1 MRIRNRNLA
10 AVLLVC
16 VAGFLSGTAADSGA
30 SRPKSGDLPQPAPAP
45 VNPDGKGPARVLPDR
60 EAKPAGPV
68 ALPDGTSQ
76 DWWGQVQRQIAEDEY
91 ALAWRDA
98 DSAKGAAPG
107 WSAFNRAQGF
117 ETRFSEAGIRVTPS
131 KEGLSWTWGL
141 SLVAWG
147 RPGALQATGKASLHV
162 EKNRMEVGRTG
173 ISEWFVNDERGLEQ
187 GFAIPAPPPDSAL
200 SPQHSALGGG
210 ALSPPDAVS
219 DEAARFPRREGTPHL
234 EPFAEASLGAG
245 SVLPYGLCL
254 DLALTGNLHPKF
266 SEDGQAV
273 DFYDGGTI
281 AVLRYSQLKV
291 TDATGR
297 VLPSRF
303 EGFSSSLLTPH
314 SSLLIASGGGIR
326 ISINDSGAIYPI
338 TVDPLATSP
347 AWTAESDQAGASLGF
362 SVSSAGDV
370 NGDGYSDV
378 IVGAPYYDNGQTDE
392 GRAYL
397 YLGSASG
404 LSFTPVWTAESDQA
418 SANFGYAV
426 ASAGD
431 VNGDGYSDVIIGSN
445 GYNIQTGKAYLY
457 LGSAS
462 GLSSTATWTAE
473 SNQANAYFGCSVSS
487 AGDVNGDG
495 YSDVIVGV
503 PLYDNGEVNEGRAY
517 LYLGSAMGLAS
528 TAAWTAESDQA
539 GAYLG
544 WSVSSAGDVNGDGYS
559 DVIVGAPNYD
569 NGQTDEGR
577 AYLYLGSATGPA
589 STAAWMAESDQVMA
603 NFGFSVSSA
612 GDVNGDGYS
621 DVIVG
626 APWYDNGQTDEGRAY
641 LYLGSAMGLSTT
653 SSWTAVGEAA
663 SNYFGRSVATAGD
676 VNGDGYSDVIVG
688 APAYSNGQSSEGRA
702 YLYLG
707 SASGLSAAV
716 WTAES
721 DQASANFGYAVA
733 SAGDVNGDGYSDVLV
748 GAPYFDN
755 GEVNEGRAYLY
766 LGSAS
771 GISATSSWTA
781 AGEATSND
789 FGYSVSTAGDVNGD
803 GYSDV
808 VVGAYGYSTSTG
820 KAYLFLGGT
829 AGLST
834 TSSWSAAGEA
844 ATNYFGRSVATA
856 GDVNGDGYSD
866 VLVGADGYSSSAGK
880 AYLYLGG
887 ASGLSTTALWTAVG
901 EATGD
906 YFGRSAATAGDVN
919 GDGYSDVVVGA
930 YGNTSSTG
938 KAYLYS
944 GGTSGLS
951 TFSSWTAVGE
961 AVSNSFGYSVATAGD
976 VNGDGY
982 SDVVVGAYKNISD
995 TGKAYLFQGS
1005 ASGLSAASSWTAVG
1019 EAASNYFGYS
1029 VSTGGDL
1036 NRDGYSDV
1044 VVGAYGYNAN
1054 YGRLYFYYGTPM
1066 GLSSSVNWIAG
1077 TAGTSFGA
1085 SVASA
1090 GDVNGDG
1097 YSDVIVGSPGYSSN
1111 RGRARV
1117 YWGSP
1122 AGFTTYNTV
1131 SGEAVSNYF
1140 GASVAAAGDVNGD
1153 GYSDVVVGAHATGT
1167 NTGKAYLYLGNGEAG
1182 GGVPLRPMQYSQD
1195 GITPIAPLGLAY
1207 EKTFR
1212 IGLNLRTPVGR
1223 DLVRLEW
1230 QTVLLGGSFDAV
1242 SNPIQHESTWWNSGV
1257 TGHYRKASV
1266 SLPDEPGPYLW
1277 RARIAYFNA
1286 RSPFQNHG
1294 PWFTPVANGSL
1305 ETDLRSTSAT
1315 APPACVLP
1323 DEPCWLYSVIKNGTD
1338 YTLNFQDPNQS
1349 NQRTGWNI
1357 RRSNDAA
1364 PPKSTWPLVGTN
1376 VVDMDQSAPN
1386 YQWTDHSGADPG
1398 SGGVWYYQVTTYNAN
1413 CPAEGPF

>member
-503 PLYDNGEVNEGRAY
+503 PLY
-517 LYLGSAMGLAS
+517 
-528 TAAWTAESDQA
+528 
-539 GAYLG
+539 
-544 WSVSSAGDVNGDGYS
+544 
-559 DVIVGAPNYD
+559 
-569 NGQTDEGR
+569 
-577 AYLYLGSATGPA
+577 
-589 STAAWMAESDQVMA
+589 
-603 NFGFSVSSA
+603 
-612 GDVNGDGYS
+612 
-621 DVIVG
+621 
-626 APWYDNGQTDEGRAY
+626 
-641 LYLGSAMGLSTT
+641 
-653 SSWTAVGEAA
+653 
-663 SNYFGRSVATAGD
+663 
-676 VNGDGYSDVIVG
+676 
-688 APAYSNGQSSEGRA
+688 
-702 YLYLG
+702 
-707 SASGLSAAV
+707 
-716 WTAES
+716 
-721 DQASANFGYAVA
+721 
-733 SAGDVNGDGYSDVLV
+733 
-748 GAPYFDN
+748 DN